1 MIEFLRNF
9 IGAPPLIT
17 SLFDLPQLVEY
28 ISAVFV
34 LFLVMAS
41 IYAIIGN
48 IVNIFGRR

>member
-9 IGAPPLIT
+9 IGLPPEIT
-17 SLFDLPQLVEY
+17 SLYDLPYLIEY
-28 ISAVFV
+28 IGGIFV